1 MGKLW
6 YIDSNGKRK
15 RTAAGIKHQYE
26 KWDGTEEGK
35 AKRSARNSA
44 RRSAIKSGK
53 VHKGDGKDVDHIHGV
68 GAGNGSKNL
77 RVMSASANRGRSQGS
92 RLKRSA
98 RKKKN
103 WGK

>member
-6 YIDSNGKRK
+6 EIRDGKRV

-35 AKRSARNSA
+35 KKRSARNAA
-44 RRSAIKSGK
+44 RRSAIRSGK
-53 VHKGDGKDVDHIHGV
+53 VHKGDGKDIDHIHGV

-77 RVMSASANRGRSQGS
+77 RVMSASSNRGRRQGS
-92 RLKRSA
+92 RLKGSKRTH
-98 RKKKN
+98 RKR
-103 WGK
+103 G